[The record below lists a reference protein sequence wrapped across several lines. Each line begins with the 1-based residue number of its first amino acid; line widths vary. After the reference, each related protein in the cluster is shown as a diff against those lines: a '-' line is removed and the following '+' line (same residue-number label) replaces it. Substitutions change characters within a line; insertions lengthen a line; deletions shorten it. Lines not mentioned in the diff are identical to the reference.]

1 VGAGGTYVGL
11 ESESSIWHRNMRN
24 FANLGRIAEPGDR
37 IVVIYGA
44 GHRYFFRKWVLQHPD
59 TALVEPGDY
68 LP

>member
-1 VGAGGTYVGL
+1 
-11 ESESSIWHRNMRN
+11 MRN
-24 FANLGRIAEPGDR
+24 FANPGRIAQPGDR